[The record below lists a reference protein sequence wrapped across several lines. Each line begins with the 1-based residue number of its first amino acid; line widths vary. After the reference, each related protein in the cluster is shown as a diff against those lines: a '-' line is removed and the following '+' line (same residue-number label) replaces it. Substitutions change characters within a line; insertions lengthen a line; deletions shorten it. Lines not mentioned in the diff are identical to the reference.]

1 MNPKPN
7 LRAVFF
13 RTDRGNEPV
22 REWLEG
28 LGERDERIIDADIT
42 IVAENWPLVLRT
54 SLVKKLQGEKN
65 LWEIRSRISGG
76 KRIARV
82 LFTIKSGEIILLH
95 GFIKKSQKTPRK
107 TYAWH
112 DNETSYG
119 NGGVNHMNKHR
130 GSNFNDYLKERGISE
145 EVSTLAQKRWDTL
158 RAETTSLETENTTEA
173 PDNPPKC
180 TNRILH
186 WLRHRINHLFS

>member
-65 LWEIRSRISGG
+65 LWEIRSRI
-76 KRIARV
+76 I
-82 LFTIKSGEIILLH
+82 
-95 GFIKKSQKTPRK
+95 P
-107 TYAWH
+107 
-112 DNETSYG
+112 N
-119 NGGVNHMNKHR
+119 
-130 GSNFNDYLKERGISE
+130 
-145 EVSTLAQKRWDTL
+145 
-158 RAETTSLETENTTEA
+158 
-173 PDNPPKC
+173 
-180 TNRILH
+180 
-186 WLRHRINHLFS
+186 

>member
-1 MNPKPN
+1 MNAKSQ

-42 IVAENWPLVLRT
+42 IVTEHWPLVLHT
-54 SLVKKLQGEKN
+54 SLVKKLQGEES
-65 LWEIRSRISGG
+65 LWEIRSRISDG

-82 LFTIKSGEIILLH
+82 MFTIEAGEMVLLH

-107 TYAWH
+107 DLRLARKR
-112 DNETSYG
+112 
-119 NGGVNHMNKHR
+119 NKLWK
-130 GSNFNDYLKERGISE
+130 GSSE
-145 EVSTLAQKRWDTL
+145 SHE
-158 RAETTSLETENTTEA
+158 
-173 PDNPPKC
+173 
-180 TNRILH
+180 
-186 WLRHRINHLFS
+186 